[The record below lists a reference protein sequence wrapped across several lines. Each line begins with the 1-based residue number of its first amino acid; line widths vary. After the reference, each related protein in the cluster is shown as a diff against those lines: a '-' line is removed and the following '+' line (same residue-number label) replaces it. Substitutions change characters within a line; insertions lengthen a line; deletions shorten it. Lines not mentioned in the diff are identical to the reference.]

1 MAHLGKLSKIEDVDK
16 EIARLSQVEGV
27 GRDAYLIAEFYAH
40 LLGNNVPK
48 DAALALSVE
57 YLRRMKIEGGDK

>member
-1 MAHLGKLSKIEDVDK
+1 MAHLGKLSEIKDVDE

-27 GRDAYLIAEFYAH
+27 GRDAYLIAEFYAR
-40 LLGNNVPK
+40 LMKNYIPENV
-48 DAALALSVE
+48 ALALSVE